1 MMIAEINTLY
11 IAVLDKT
18 STELVIFMSL
28 INKTMSMQIVRT
40 ISDANEQAIAIK
52 KVFKMRLS
60 LDLNATTIE
69 KFMIERNIKNSTI
82 TKITNKASVNII
94 EIFPVNAVD
103 NKSFKTFIN
112 PGFAY
117 IIKIETIRLA
127 NAITISINAVKNFE
141 FMS

>member
-1 MMIAEINTLY
+1 MIAEINTLY

-127 NAITISINAVKNFE
+127 NAITISISAVKNFE